1 MATIQQSIE
10 IKVPVHIAYNQLTQF
25 EDYPQF
31 MQEVEAVQQID
42 DTHLHWTTM
51 MSNHPVEW
59 DAEITEQH
67 PDNCIAWHNTS
78 GPHNAGKVEVQAV
91 GADAS
96 RVIFTLE
103 SEPQQS
109 SDSSAGKNSEDDMV
123 QRLRLDLAR
132 LKDLIEA
139 RGSETGAWQ
148 GEVRDAKVTTR
159 TADQGADR
167 SGGTTLAPASGYAA
181 GSEGW
186 SGDEDP
192 TSPVVS
198 SPAQA
203 ASSYAP
209 GSDGSQA
216 NQATQ
221 SDYSLSKSAD
231 DDSAEDGRYS
241 IAEEVNFDQQS
252 DTVRH
257 VGQMP
262 QDTSAELNGG
272 ISAPDA
278 MGEAMQRD
286 TQDAKDDA
294 KLKSSISRAVPPSE

>member
-10 IKVPVHIAYNQLTQF
+10 IKVPVHIAYTQLTQF

-67 PDNCIAWHNTS
+67 SDNCIAWQNTS
-78 GPHNAGKVEVQAV
+78 GPHNAGKVEVQPV

-103 SEPQQS
+103 SAPQQS
-109 SDSSAGKNSEDDMV
+109 SDASAGNSEDEMV

-139 RGSETGAWQ
+139 RASEAGAWR
-148 GEVRDAKVTTR
+148 GEVRDAKVTAR
-159 TADQGADR
+159 DQSNLNAP
-167 SGGTTLAPASGYAA
+167 APASGYAA
-181 GSEGW
+181 GPEGW
-186 SGDEDP
+186 SGDEEP

-209 GSDGSQA
+209 ASDGSQA

-221 SDYSLSKSAD
+221 SDYALSKSAD
-231 DDSAEDGRYS
+231 DDSADDGRYS
-241 IAEEVNFDQQS
+241 VAEEVNFDQQS
-252 DTVRH
+252 DAVRR

-262 QDTSAELNGG
+262 PDKSAERNGG
-272 ISAPDA
+272 ISVADA
-278 MGEAMQRD
+278 MGKAMQ
-286 TQDAKDDA
+286 QDAQDPKDDA
-294 KLKSSISRAVPPSE
+294 KLKS